1 MLLLAEVAKMKGWC
15 VDHRGIS
22 GNYTL
27 DFVMCELGSSDC
39 MDKESSYPSSG
50 WVSETGSQSLFKSVK
65 LGGIQA
71 CDS

>member
-15 VDHRGIS
+15 VDHCGIS

-27 DFVMCELGSSDC
+27 NNFVMCELGSSDC

-50 WVSETGSQSLFKSVK
+50 WVSLGLRASVK